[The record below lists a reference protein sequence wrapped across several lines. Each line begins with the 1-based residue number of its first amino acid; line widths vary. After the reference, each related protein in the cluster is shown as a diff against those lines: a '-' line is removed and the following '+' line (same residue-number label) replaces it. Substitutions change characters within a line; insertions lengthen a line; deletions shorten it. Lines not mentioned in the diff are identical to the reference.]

1 MSARLIVTC
10 CCGLFVAGCA
20 TFEGIL
26 TGSSK
31 SPQNGQRIVIRDNG
45 ETLRMIA
52 ERMGMRPSAAKSA
65 EDVATD
71 IKLVIDEST
80 RQMPKPLAEETISRL
95 EKLLKPEERKILRA
109 YQQAVVDAQGRRVLY
124 LPVSE

>member
-1 MSARLIVTC
+1 MGARLFAAC
-10 CCGLFVAGCA
+10 FCGLFIAGCA
-20 TFEGIL
+20 TFEGIWK
-26 TGSSK
+26 GSSN
-31 SPQNGQRIVIRDNG
+31 SSQNGQRIVIRDNG

-80 RQMPKPLAEETISRL
+80 RQMPKPLAEETISQL
-95 EKLLKPEERKILRA
+95 EKLLKPEERKVLRA

-124 LPVSE
+124 LPISE